1 MNPALIAA
9 IAAVVE
15 TLAQIVPTIS
25 NAVKVLQ
32 SGNAS
37 QADVDAATDAMDQ
50 AVGAWLNRG
59 KNA

>member
-1 MNPALIAA
+1 MNPALLSALVAA
-9 IAAVVE
+9 VE

-32 SGNAS
+32 SGNAT

-50 AVGAWLNRG
+50 AVNAWLNRTP
-59 KNA
+59 NA

>member
-1 MNPALIAA
+1 MNPALISALVAA
-9 IAAVVE
+9 VE

-32 SGNAS
+32 SGNAT

-50 AVGAWLNRG
+50 AVNAWINRTP
-59 KNA
+59 NA

>member
-1 MNPALIAA
+1 VNPALLSALVAA
-9 IAAVVE
+9 VE

-32 SGNAS
+32 SGNAT

-50 AVGAWLNRG
+50 AVNAWLNRTP
-59 KNA
+59 NA